1 MKLIVR
7 LVFALL
13 GALAGS
19 QVAASPGAL
28 PFHLPSSS
36 PWARWTIAIA
46 LGALAGLLV
55 GSIVGGPLVRA
66 IGRVERAAQA
76 RPAGELVVGGVGLVL
91 GLGAAALATFA
102 VRPLP
107 YVGRYLL
114 LPLALVLG
122 YLFAVV
128 GARSHGSILR
138 LGGLGTEEA
147 RNEVRESRRPRLRE
161 RERPQ
166 RQTQP
171 LAMLVD
177 TSAIIDGRIG
187 DLISTGFVDRELV
200 IPVFVLQELQRVADS
215 TDPQR
220 RARGRR
226 GLEVVHDL
234 RLSSHPVATPEV
246 SVPDITDV
254 DAKLVRVAHEQD
266 MPILTTDYNLNKVAQ
281 IQGVRVLNVNDLAN
295 ALKPAVLPGE
305 ALRVKVIREG
315 KEAEQG
321 VGYLDDGTMIVV
333 EGGRERIGELVE
345 TEVTSVLQS
354 PSGKMI
360 FTPAGLLTPMPGETW
375 AVVVAAGA
383 GDRLGAD
390 RPKAFVRL
398 GGRTMLAW
406 SLAMLDD
413 HDLIDGIV
421 MVVPEE
427 YEERASLLADDL
439 CATKIAAAV
448 PGGATRP
455 ESVEAGVACVPDGAE
470 FVLVH
475 DAARPLTPP
484 EVVDRVVAALR
495 GGAEGV
501 VPALAV
507 ADTVKR
513 VGPDGSVAETLER
526 GALRAVQTP
535 QGFPTAVLREALAAH
550 TADATDCAS
559 MVEAL
564 GRSVV
569 CVDGDE
575 RAFKVTTPADLARA
589 EQLAG

>member
-1 MKLIVR
+1 VKLIVR

-46 LGALAGLLV
+46 VGALAGLLV
-55 GSIVGGPLVRA
+55 GWIVAGPLVRA

-128 GARSHGSILR
+128 GARSQRSILR
-138 LGGLGTEEA
+138 LGGLGADEGRVEP
-147 RNEVRESRRPRLRE
+147 RRPRRGERDRERE
-161 RERPQ
+161 RERP
-166 RQTQP
+166 RV
-171 LAMLVD
+171 LGMLVD

-234 RLSSHPVATPEV
+234 RLSAHPVATPEIA
-246 SVPDITDV
+246 VPDVTDV
-254 DAKLVRVAHEQD
+254 DAKLVRVAHDLD

-281 IQGVRVLNVNDLAN
+281 IQGVQVLNVNDLAN

-333 EGGRERIGELVE
+333 EGARDHIGELVE

-360 FTPAGLLTPMPGETW
+360 FT
-375 AVVVAAGA
+375 
-383 GDRLGAD
+383 RL
-390 RPKAFVRL
+390 
-398 GGRTMLAW
+398 
-406 SLAMLDD
+406 
-413 HDLIDGIV
+413 
-421 MVVPEE
+421 
-427 YEERASLLADDL
+427 AS
-439 CATKIAAAV
+439 
-448 PGGATRP
+448 
-455 ESVEAGVACVPDGAE
+455 
-470 FVLVH
+470 
-475 DAARPLTPP
+475 
-484 EVVDRVVAALR
+484 
-495 GGAEGV
+495 
-501 VPALAV
+501 
-507 ADTVKR
+507 
-513 VGPDGSVAETLER
+513 
-526 GALRAVQTP
+526 
-535 QGFPTAVLREALAAH
+535 
-550 TADATDCAS
+550 
-559 MVEAL
+559 
-564 GRSVV
+564 
-569 CVDGDE
+569 
-575 RAFKVTTPADLARA
+575 
-589 EQLAG
+589 

>member
-1 MKLIVR
+1 MKLIIR

-19 QVAASPGAL
+19 QVAASPEGL
-28 PFHLPSSS
+28 PFHLLSSS
-36 PWARWTIAIA
+36 SWARWTLAIVV
-46 LGALAGLLV
+46 GALAGLLV
-55 GSIVGGPLVRA
+55 GYLVGGPLVRA

-128 GARSHGSILR
+128 GARSHRSILR
-138 LGGLGTEEA
+138 LGGLGSDEDRAEGREA
-147 RNEVRESRRPRLRE
+147 REARESRRPRRAE
-161 RERPQ
+161 REPARP
-166 RQTQP
+166 
-171 LAMLVD
+171 LGMLVD

-234 RLSSHPVATPEV
+234 RLSPHPVATPEIA
-246 SVPDITDV
+246 VPDIVDV
-254 DAKLVRVAHEQD
+254 DAKLVRVAHELD
-266 MPILTTDYNLNKVAQ
+266 LPILTTDYNLNKVAQ
-281 IQGVRVLNVNDLAN
+281 IQGVQVLNVNDLAN

-333 EGGRERIGELVE
+333 EGARDHIGELVE

-360 FTPAGLLTPMPGETW
+360 FT
-375 AVVVAAGA
+375 
-383 GDRLGAD
+383 RL
-390 RPKAFVRL
+390 
-398 GGRTMLAW
+398 
-406 SLAMLDD
+406 
-413 HDLIDGIV
+413 
-421 MVVPEE
+421 
-427 YEERASLLADDL
+427 AS
-439 CATKIAAAV
+439 
-448 PGGATRP
+448 
-455 ESVEAGVACVPDGAE
+455 
-470 FVLVH
+470 
-475 DAARPLTPP
+475 
-484 EVVDRVVAALR
+484 
-495 GGAEGV
+495 
-501 VPALAV
+501 
-507 ADTVKR
+507 
-513 VGPDGSVAETLER
+513 
-526 GALRAVQTP
+526 
-535 QGFPTAVLREALAAH
+535 
-550 TADATDCAS
+550 
-559 MVEAL
+559 
-564 GRSVV
+564 
-569 CVDGDE
+569 
-575 RAFKVTTPADLARA
+575 
-589 EQLAG
+589 

>member
-1 MKLIVR
+1 VKLIVR

-138 LGGLGTEEA
+138 LGGLGTDEA
-147 RNEVRESRRPRLRE
+147 RNEARESRRLRLRE

-166 RQTQP
+166 RQAQP

-360 FTPAGLLTPMPGETW
+360 FT
-375 AVVVAAGA
+375 
-383 GDRLGAD
+383 RL
-390 RPKAFVRL
+390 
-398 GGRTMLAW
+398 
-406 SLAMLDD
+406 
-413 HDLIDGIV
+413 
-421 MVVPEE
+421 
-427 YEERASLLADDL
+427 AS
-439 CATKIAAAV
+439 
-448 PGGATRP
+448 
-455 ESVEAGVACVPDGAE
+455 
-470 FVLVH
+470 
-475 DAARPLTPP
+475 
-484 EVVDRVVAALR
+484 
-495 GGAEGV
+495 
-501 VPALAV
+501 
-507 ADTVKR
+507 
-513 VGPDGSVAETLER
+513 
-526 GALRAVQTP
+526 
-535 QGFPTAVLREALAAH
+535 
-550 TADATDCAS
+550 
-559 MVEAL
+559 
-564 GRSVV
+564 
-569 CVDGDE
+569 
-575 RAFKVTTPADLARA
+575 
-589 EQLAG
+589 

>member
-1 MKLIVR
+1 VKLIVR

-46 LGALAGLLV
+46 VGALAGLLV
-55 GSIVGGPLVRA
+55 GWIVGGPLVRA

-138 LGGLGTEEA
+138 LGGLGADEV
-147 RNEVRESRRPRLRE
+147 RREVREGRRPRRGERE
-161 RERPQ
+161 RERPRAQ
-166 RQTQP
+166 S

-246 SVPDITDV
+246 AVPDVPDV
-254 DAKLVRVAHEQD
+254 DAKLVRVAHELD
-266 MPILTTDYNLNKVAQ
+266 LPILTTDYNLNKVAQ
-281 IQGVRVLNVNDLAN
+281 IQGVQVLNVNDLAN

-305 ALRVKVIREG
+305 VLRVKVIREG

-333 EGGRERIGELVE
+333 EGARDHIGELVE

-360 FTPAGLLTPMPGETW
+360 FT
-375 AVVVAAGA
+375 
-383 GDRLGAD
+383 RL
-390 RPKAFVRL
+390 
-398 GGRTMLAW
+398 
-406 SLAMLDD
+406 
-413 HDLIDGIV
+413 
-421 MVVPEE
+421 
-427 YEERASLLADDL
+427 AS
-439 CATKIAAAV
+439 
-448 PGGATRP
+448 
-455 ESVEAGVACVPDGAE
+455 
-470 FVLVH
+470 
-475 DAARPLTPP
+475 
-484 EVVDRVVAALR
+484 
-495 GGAEGV
+495 
-501 VPALAV
+501 
-507 ADTVKR
+507 
-513 VGPDGSVAETLER
+513 
-526 GALRAVQTP
+526 
-535 QGFPTAVLREALAAH
+535 
-550 TADATDCAS
+550 
-559 MVEAL
+559 
-564 GRSVV
+564 
-569 CVDGDE
+569 
-575 RAFKVTTPADLARA
+575 
-589 EQLAG
+589 

>member
-19 QVAASPGAL
+19 QVAASPEGL
-28 PFHLPSSS
+28 PFNLLSSS
-36 PWARWTIAIA
+36 SWARWTLAIVV
-46 LGALAGLLV
+46 GALAGLVV
-55 GSIVGGPLVRA
+55 GWIVGGPLVRG

-128 GARSHGSILR
+128 GARSHRSILR
-138 LGGLGTEEA
+138 LGGLGSDEDRAESREGREA
-147 RNEVRESRRPRLRE
+147 REGRRARRAERE
-161 RERPQ
+161 REPAARPFG
-166 RQTQP
+166 
-171 LAMLVD
+171 MLVD

-187 DLISTGFVDRELV
+187 DLVSTGFVDRELV

-246 SVPDITDV
+246 AVPDITDV
-254 DAKLVRVAHEQD
+254 DAKLVRVAHD
-266 MPILTTDYNLNKVAQ
+266 MRLPILTTDYNLNKVAQ
-281 IQGVRVLNVNDLAN
+281 IQGVQVLNVNDLAN

-333 EGGRERIGELVE
+333 EGARDHIGELVE

-360 FTPAGLLTPMPGETW
+360 FT
-375 AVVVAAGA
+375 
-383 GDRLGAD
+383 RL
-390 RPKAFVRL
+390 
-398 GGRTMLAW
+398 
-406 SLAMLDD
+406 
-413 HDLIDGIV
+413 
-421 MVVPEE
+421 
-427 YEERASLLADDL
+427 AS
-439 CATKIAAAV
+439 
-448 PGGATRP
+448 
-455 ESVEAGVACVPDGAE
+455 
-470 FVLVH
+470 
-475 DAARPLTPP
+475 
-484 EVVDRVVAALR
+484 
-495 GGAEGV
+495 
-501 VPALAV
+501 
-507 ADTVKR
+507 
-513 VGPDGSVAETLER
+513 
-526 GALRAVQTP
+526 
-535 QGFPTAVLREALAAH
+535 
-550 TADATDCAS
+550 
-559 MVEAL
+559 
-564 GRSVV
+564 
-569 CVDGDE
+569 
-575 RAFKVTTPADLARA
+575 
-589 EQLAG
+589 

>member
-1 MKLIVR
+1 VKLIVR

-19 QVAASPGAL
+19 QVAASPEGL
-28 PFHLPSSS
+28 PFHLLSSS
-36 PWARWTIAIA
+36 SWARWTVAIVV
-46 LGALAGLLV
+46 GALAGLLV
-55 GSIVGGPLVRA
+55 GWIVGGPLVRA

-128 GARSHGSILR
+128 GARSHRSILR
-138 LGGLGTEEA
+138 LGGLGSDEDRADSREGREA
-147 RNEVRESRRPRLRE
+147 REAREGRRPRRAE
-161 RERPQ
+161 REPARP
-166 RQTQP
+166 
-171 LAMLVD
+171 LGMLVD

-246 SVPDITDV
+246 AVPDVTDV

-360 FTPAGLLTPMPGETW
+360 FT
-375 AVVVAAGA
+375 
-383 GDRLGAD
+383 RL
-390 RPKAFVRL
+390 
-398 GGRTMLAW
+398 
-406 SLAMLDD
+406 
-413 HDLIDGIV
+413 
-421 MVVPEE
+421 
-427 YEERASLLADDL
+427 AS
-439 CATKIAAAV
+439 
-448 PGGATRP
+448 
-455 ESVEAGVACVPDGAE
+455 
-470 FVLVH
+470 
-475 DAARPLTPP
+475 
-484 EVVDRVVAALR
+484 
-495 GGAEGV
+495 
-501 VPALAV
+501 
-507 ADTVKR
+507 
-513 VGPDGSVAETLER
+513 
-526 GALRAVQTP
+526 
-535 QGFPTAVLREALAAH
+535 
-550 TADATDCAS
+550 
-559 MVEAL
+559 
-564 GRSVV
+564 
-569 CVDGDE
+569 
-575 RAFKVTTPADLARA
+575 
-589 EQLAG
+589 

>member
-1 MKLIVR
+1 VKLIVR

-28 PFHLPSSS
+28 PFHLSSSS
-36 PWARWTIAIA
+36 PWARWAIAIS
-46 LGALAGLLV
+46 LGALVGLLV
-55 GSIVGGPLVRA
+55 GWVVAGPLVRA

-138 LGGLGTEEA
+138 LGGLGADEP
-147 RNEVRESRRPRLRE
+147 RESRRPRARAE

-166 RQTQP
+166 RQAQP

-226 GLEVVHDL
+226 GLDVVHDL
-234 RLSSHPVATPEV
+234 RLSSHPIATPELL
-246 SVPDITDV
+246 VPDVDDV

-266 MPILTTDYNLNKVAQ
+266 LPILTTDYNLNKVAQ

-321 VGYLDDGTMIVV
+321 VGYLDDGTMIVI

-360 FTPAGLLTPMPGETW
+360 FT
-375 AVVVAAGA
+375 
-383 GDRLGAD
+383 RL
-390 RPKAFVRL
+390 
-398 GGRTMLAW
+398 
-406 SLAMLDD
+406 
-413 HDLIDGIV
+413 
-421 MVVPEE
+421 
-427 YEERASLLADDL
+427 AS
-439 CATKIAAAV
+439 
-448 PGGATRP
+448 
-455 ESVEAGVACVPDGAE
+455 
-470 FVLVH
+470 
-475 DAARPLTPP
+475 
-484 EVVDRVVAALR
+484 
-495 GGAEGV
+495 
-501 VPALAV
+501 
-507 ADTVKR
+507 
-513 VGPDGSVAETLER
+513 
-526 GALRAVQTP
+526 
-535 QGFPTAVLREALAAH
+535 
-550 TADATDCAS
+550 
-559 MVEAL
+559 
-564 GRSVV
+564 
-569 CVDGDE
+569 
-575 RAFKVTTPADLARA
+575 
-589 EQLAG
+589 

>member
-1 MKLIVR
+1 VKLIVR

-13 GALAGS
+13 GALAGG

-28 PFHLPSSS
+28 PFHLLSSS
-36 PWARWTIAIA
+36 QWARWTLAIAI
-46 LGALAGLLV
+46 GALLGLVV
-55 GSIVGGPLVRA
+55 GYIVGGPLVRA

-128 GARSHGSILR
+128 GARSHRSILR
-138 LGGLGTEEA
+138 LGGLGSDEDRAEGREA
-147 RNEVRESRRPRLRE
+147 RESRRPRRAERE
-161 RERPQ
+161 REQP
-166 RQTQP
+166 RQ

-234 RLSSHPVATPEV
+234 RLSSHAVATPEIA
-246 SVPDITDV
+246 VPDITDV
-254 DAKLVRVAHEQD
+254 DAKLVRVAHEMD
-266 MPILTTDYNLNKVAQ
+266 LPILTTDYNLNKVAQ
-281 IQGVRVLNVNDLAN
+281 IQGVQVLNVNDLAN

-315 KEAEQG
+315 KEASQG

-333 EGGRERIGELVE
+333 EGARDHIGELVE

-360 FTPAGLLTPMPGETW
+360 FT
-375 AVVVAAGA
+375 
-383 GDRLGAD
+383 RL
-390 RPKAFVRL
+390 
-398 GGRTMLAW
+398 
-406 SLAMLDD
+406 
-413 HDLIDGIV
+413 
-421 MVVPEE
+421 
-427 YEERASLLADDL
+427 AS
-439 CATKIAAAV
+439 
-448 PGGATRP
+448 
-455 ESVEAGVACVPDGAE
+455 
-470 FVLVH
+470 
-475 DAARPLTPP
+475 
-484 EVVDRVVAALR
+484 
-495 GGAEGV
+495 
-501 VPALAV
+501 
-507 ADTVKR
+507 
-513 VGPDGSVAETLER
+513 
-526 GALRAVQTP
+526 
-535 QGFPTAVLREALAAH
+535 
-550 TADATDCAS
+550 
-559 MVEAL
+559 
-564 GRSVV
+564 
-569 CVDGDE
+569 
-575 RAFKVTTPADLARA
+575 
-589 EQLAG
+589 

>member
-1 MKLIVR
+1 
-7 LVFALL
+7 
-13 GALAGS
+13 
-19 QVAASPGAL
+19 
-28 PFHLPSSS
+28 
-36 PWARWTIAIA
+36 
-46 LGALAGLLV
+46 
-55 GSIVGGPLVRA
+55 
-66 IGRVERAAQA
+66 
-76 RPAGELVVGGVGLVL
+76 VL

-138 LGGLGTEEA
+138 LGGLGTDEG
-147 RNEVRESRRPRLRE
+147 RPVGREGRRPRLRGE
-161 RERPQ
+161 RERPP
-166 RQTQP
+166 RLPQP
-171 LAMLVD
+171 LGMLVD

-234 RLSSHPVATPEV
+234 RLSSHPVATPEIA
-246 SVPDITDV
+246 VPDITDV

-360 FTPAGLLTPMPGETW
+360 FT
-375 AVVVAAGA
+375 
-383 GDRLGAD
+383 RL
-390 RPKAFVRL
+390 
-398 GGRTMLAW
+398 
-406 SLAMLDD
+406 
-413 HDLIDGIV
+413 
-421 MVVPEE
+421 
-427 YEERASLLADDL
+427 AS
-439 CATKIAAAV
+439 
-448 PGGATRP
+448 
-455 ESVEAGVACVPDGAE
+455 
-470 FVLVH
+470 
-475 DAARPLTPP
+475 
-484 EVVDRVVAALR
+484 
-495 GGAEGV
+495 
-501 VPALAV
+501 
-507 ADTVKR
+507 
-513 VGPDGSVAETLER
+513 
-526 GALRAVQTP
+526 
-535 QGFPTAVLREALAAH
+535 
-550 TADATDCAS
+550 
-559 MVEAL
+559 
-564 GRSVV
+564 
-569 CVDGDE
+569 
-575 RAFKVTTPADLARA
+575 
-589 EQLAG
+589 

>member
-1 MKLIVR
+1 VKLIVR

-19 QVAASPGAL
+19 QVAASPGGL
-28 PFHLPSSS
+28 PYDLLSSS
-36 PWARWTIAIA
+36 PWARWTVAIVV
-46 LGALAGLLV
+46 GALAGLVV
-55 GSIVGGPLVRA
+55 GWIVGGPLVRG

-128 GARSHGSILR
+128 GARSHRSILR
-138 LGGLGTEEA
+138 LGGLGSDEDRAEG
-147 RNEVRESRRPRLRE
+147 REGREGRRPRRAE
-161 RERPQ
+161 REQARP
-166 RQTQP
+166 P
-171 LAMLVD
+171 GMLVD

-187 DLISTGFVDRELV
+187 DLISTGFVERELV

-246 SVPDITDV
+246 AVPDITDV
-254 DAKLVRVAHEQD
+254 DAKLVRVAHEMD
-266 MPILTTDYNLNKVAQ
+266 LPILTTDYNLNKVAQ
-281 IQGVRVLNVNDLAN
+281 IQGVQVLNVNDLAN

-333 EGGRERIGELVE
+333 EGARDHIGELVE

-360 FTPAGLLTPMPGETW
+360 FT
-375 AVVVAAGA
+375 
-383 GDRLGAD
+383 RL
-390 RPKAFVRL
+390 
-398 GGRTMLAW
+398 
-406 SLAMLDD
+406 
-413 HDLIDGIV
+413 
-421 MVVPEE
+421 
-427 YEERASLLADDL
+427 AS
-439 CATKIAAAV
+439 
-448 PGGATRP
+448 
-455 ESVEAGVACVPDGAE
+455 
-470 FVLVH
+470 
-475 DAARPLTPP
+475 
-484 EVVDRVVAALR
+484 
-495 GGAEGV
+495 
-501 VPALAV
+501 
-507 ADTVKR
+507 
-513 VGPDGSVAETLER
+513 
-526 GALRAVQTP
+526 
-535 QGFPTAVLREALAAH
+535 
-550 TADATDCAS
+550 
-559 MVEAL
+559 
-564 GRSVV
+564 
-569 CVDGDE
+569 
-575 RAFKVTTPADLARA
+575 
-589 EQLAG
+589 

>member
-36 PWARWTIAIA
+36 PWARWAIAIV

-55 GSIVGGPLVRA
+55 GWIVGGPLVRA

-138 LGGLGTEEA
+138 LGGLGAEEGRA
-147 RNEVRESRRPRLRE
+147 EHREGRRPRLRGE
-161 RERPQ
+161 RERPA
-166 RQTQP
+166 RQAQP
-171 LAMLVD
+171 LGMLVD

-234 RLSSHPVATPEV
+234 RLSSHPVATPEIA
-246 SVPDITDV
+246 VPDISDV

-360 FTPAGLLTPMPGETW
+360 FT
-375 AVVVAAGA
+375 
-383 GDRLGAD
+383 RL
-390 RPKAFVRL
+390 
-398 GGRTMLAW
+398 
-406 SLAMLDD
+406 
-413 HDLIDGIV
+413 
-421 MVVPEE
+421 
-427 YEERASLLADDL
+427 AS
-439 CATKIAAAV
+439 
-448 PGGATRP
+448 
-455 ESVEAGVACVPDGAE
+455 
-470 FVLVH
+470 
-475 DAARPLTPP
+475 
-484 EVVDRVVAALR
+484 
-495 GGAEGV
+495 
-501 VPALAV
+501 
-507 ADTVKR
+507 
-513 VGPDGSVAETLER
+513 
-526 GALRAVQTP
+526 
-535 QGFPTAVLREALAAH
+535 
-550 TADATDCAS
+550 
-559 MVEAL
+559 
-564 GRSVV
+564 
-569 CVDGDE
+569 
-575 RAFKVTTPADLARA
+575 
-589 EQLAG
+589 

>member
-1 MKLIVR
+1 LTVKLIVR

-28 PFHLPSSS
+28 PYDFLSSS
-36 PWARWTIAIA
+36 PWARWALAIA
-46 LGALAGLLV
+46 VGALAGLLV
-55 GSIVGGPLVRA
+55 GWMVAGPLVRA

-128 GARSHGSILR
+128 GARSQRSILR
-138 LGGLGTEEA
+138 LGGLGTDEGRPEG
-147 RNEVRESRRPRLRE
+147 RSETRRPRRGGERE
-161 RERPQ
+161 RERP
-166 RQTQP
+166 P
-171 LAMLVD
+171 LLGMLVD

-187 DLISTGFVDRELV
+187 DLVSTGFVDRELV

-234 RLSSHPVATPEV
+234 RLSAHPVATPEV
-246 SVPDITDV
+246 PVPDVADV
-254 DAKLVRVAHEQD
+254 DAKLVRVAHDLE

-281 IQGVRVLNVNDLAN
+281 IQGVQVLNVNDLAN

-333 EGGRERIGELVE
+333 EGARDHIGEHVE

-360 FTPAGLLTPMPGETW
+360 FT
-375 AVVVAAGA
+375 
-383 GDRLGAD
+383 RL
-390 RPKAFVRL
+390 
-398 GGRTMLAW
+398 
-406 SLAMLDD
+406 
-413 HDLIDGIV
+413 
-421 MVVPEE
+421 
-427 YEERASLLADDL
+427 AS
-439 CATKIAAAV
+439 
-448 PGGATRP
+448 
-455 ESVEAGVACVPDGAE
+455 
-470 FVLVH
+470 
-475 DAARPLTPP
+475 
-484 EVVDRVVAALR
+484 
-495 GGAEGV
+495 
-501 VPALAV
+501 
-507 ADTVKR
+507 
-513 VGPDGSVAETLER
+513 
-526 GALRAVQTP
+526 
-535 QGFPTAVLREALAAH
+535 
-550 TADATDCAS
+550 
-559 MVEAL
+559 
-564 GRSVV
+564 
-569 CVDGDE
+569 
-575 RAFKVTTPADLARA
+575 
-589 EQLAG
+589 

>member
-1 MKLIVR
+1 VKLIVR

-36 PWARWTIAIA
+36 PWARWAIAIA

-55 GSIVGGPLVRA
+55 GWIVGGPLVRA

-138 LGGLGTEEA
+138 LGGLGTDEG
-147 RNEVRESRRPRLRE
+147 RPDGREGRRPRLRGE
-161 RERPQ
+161 RERPP
-166 RQTQP
+166 RLPQP
-171 LAMLVD
+171 LGMLVD

-234 RLSSHPVATPEV
+234 RLSSHPVATPEIA
-246 SVPDITDV
+246 VPDITDV

-360 FTPAGLLTPMPGETW
+360 FT
-375 AVVVAAGA
+375 
-383 GDRLGAD
+383 RL
-390 RPKAFVRL
+390 
-398 GGRTMLAW
+398 
-406 SLAMLDD
+406 
-413 HDLIDGIV
+413 
-421 MVVPEE
+421 
-427 YEERASLLADDL
+427 AS
-439 CATKIAAAV
+439 
-448 PGGATRP
+448 
-455 ESVEAGVACVPDGAE
+455 
-470 FVLVH
+470 
-475 DAARPLTPP
+475 
-484 EVVDRVVAALR
+484 
-495 GGAEGV
+495 
-501 VPALAV
+501 
-507 ADTVKR
+507 
-513 VGPDGSVAETLER
+513 
-526 GALRAVQTP
+526 
-535 QGFPTAVLREALAAH
+535 
-550 TADATDCAS
+550 
-559 MVEAL
+559 
-564 GRSVV
+564 
-569 CVDGDE
+569 
-575 RAFKVTTPADLARA
+575 
-589 EQLAG
+589 

>member
-13 GALAGS
+13 GALAGG
-19 QVAASPGAL
+19 QIAASPGAL
-28 PFHLPSSS
+28 PFHFLSSS
-36 PWARWTIAIA
+36 PWARWTLAIA
-46 LGALAGLLV
+46 VGALAGLLV
-55 GSIVGGPLVRA
+55 GWIVAGPLVRA

-128 GARSHGSILR
+128 GARSHRQILR
-138 LGGLGTEEA
+138 LVGLGADEGRA
-147 RNEVRESRRPRLRE
+147 DGRRPRRADQV
-161 RERPQ
+161 RERP
-166 RQTQP
+166 RPVTEAP
-171 LAMLVD
+171 AMLVD

-234 RLSSHPVATPEV
+234 RLSSHPVATPEIA
-246 SVPDITDV
+246 VPDITDV
-254 DAKLVRVAHEQD
+254 DAKLVRVAHEMD
-266 MPILTTDYNLNKVAQ
+266 LPILTTDYNLNKVAQ

-333 EGGRERIGELVE
+333 EGAREHIGQLVE

-360 FTPAGLLTPMPGETW
+360 FTRM
-375 AVVVAAGA
+375 
-383 GDRLGAD
+383 
-390 RPKAFVRL
+390 
-398 GGRTMLAW
+398 
-406 SLAMLDD
+406 
-413 HDLIDGIV
+413 
-421 MVVPEE
+421 
-427 YEERASLLADDL
+427 AS
-439 CATKIAAAV
+439 
-448 PGGATRP
+448 
-455 ESVEAGVACVPDGAE
+455 
-470 FVLVH
+470 
-475 DAARPLTPP
+475 
-484 EVVDRVVAALR
+484 
-495 GGAEGV
+495 
-501 VPALAV
+501 
-507 ADTVKR
+507 
-513 VGPDGSVAETLER
+513 
-526 GALRAVQTP
+526 
-535 QGFPTAVLREALAAH
+535 
-550 TADATDCAS
+550 
-559 MVEAL
+559 
-564 GRSVV
+564 
-569 CVDGDE
+569 
-575 RAFKVTTPADLARA
+575 
-589 EQLAG
+589 

>member
-1 MKLIVR
+1 LTVKLIVR

-36 PWARWTIAIA
+36 SPWARWTIAIVV
-46 LGALAGLLV
+46 GALAGLLV
-55 GSIVGGPLVRA
+55 GWIAGGPLVRA

-138 LGGLGTEEA
+138 LGGLGTDESRAEG
-147 RNEVRESRRPRLRE
+147 RESRRPRLRPE
-161 RERPQ
+161 RERPV
-166 RQTQP
+166 RQPAP

-226 GLEVVHDL
+226 GLEVVHAL
-234 RLSSHPVATPEV
+234 RLSAHPVATPELA
-246 SVPDITDV
+246 VPDVSDV

-266 MPILTTDYNLNKVAQ
+266 LPILTTDYNLNKVAQ

-321 VGYLDDGTMIVV
+321 VGYLDDGTMIVI

-360 FTPAGLLTPMPGETW
+360 FT
-375 AVVVAAGA
+375 
-383 GDRLGAD
+383 RL
-390 RPKAFVRL
+390 
-398 GGRTMLAW
+398 
-406 SLAMLDD
+406 
-413 HDLIDGIV
+413 
-421 MVVPEE
+421 
-427 YEERASLLADDL
+427 AS
-439 CATKIAAAV
+439 
-448 PGGATRP
+448 
-455 ESVEAGVACVPDGAE
+455 
-470 FVLVH
+470 
-475 DAARPLTPP
+475 
-484 EVVDRVVAALR
+484 
-495 GGAEGV
+495 
-501 VPALAV
+501 
-507 ADTVKR
+507 
-513 VGPDGSVAETLER
+513 
-526 GALRAVQTP
+526 
-535 QGFPTAVLREALAAH
+535 
-550 TADATDCAS
+550 
-559 MVEAL
+559 
-564 GRSVV
+564 
-569 CVDGDE
+569 
-575 RAFKVTTPADLARA
+575 
-589 EQLAG
+589 

>member
-28 PFHLPSSS
+28 PYDFLSSS
-36 PWARWTIAIA
+36 PWARWALAIA
-46 LGALAGLLV
+46 VGALAGLLV
-55 GSIVGGPLVRA
+55 GWIVAGPLVRA

-128 GARSHGSILR
+128 GARSQRSILR
-138 LGGLGTEEA
+138 LGGLGTD
-147 RNEVRESRRPRLRE
+147 ESRPESRPEGRPETRRPRRGGERERE
-161 RERPQ
+161 RERP
-166 RQTQP
+166 P
-171 LAMLVD
+171 LLGMLVD

-246 SVPDITDV
+246 PVPDVTDV
-254 DAKLVRVAHEQD
+254 DAKLVRVAHDLD

-281 IQGVRVLNVNDLAN
+281 IQGVQVLNVNDLAN

-333 EGGRERIGELVE
+333 EGARDHIGEHVE

-360 FTPAGLLTPMPGETW
+360 FT
-375 AVVVAAGA
+375 
-383 GDRLGAD
+383 RL
-390 RPKAFVRL
+390 
-398 GGRTMLAW
+398 
-406 SLAMLDD
+406 
-413 HDLIDGIV
+413 
-421 MVVPEE
+421 
-427 YEERASLLADDL
+427 AS
-439 CATKIAAAV
+439 
-448 PGGATRP
+448 
-455 ESVEAGVACVPDGAE
+455 
-470 FVLVH
+470 
-475 DAARPLTPP
+475 
-484 EVVDRVVAALR
+484 
-495 GGAEGV
+495 
-501 VPALAV
+501 
-507 ADTVKR
+507 
-513 VGPDGSVAETLER
+513 
-526 GALRAVQTP
+526 
-535 QGFPTAVLREALAAH
+535 
-550 TADATDCAS
+550 
-559 MVEAL
+559 
-564 GRSVV
+564 
-569 CVDGDE
+569 
-575 RAFKVTTPADLARA
+575 
-589 EQLAG
+589 

>member
-1 MKLIVR
+1 VKLIVR

-46 LGALAGLLV
+46 VGALAGLLV
-55 GSIVGGPLVRA
+55 GWIVAGPLVRA

-128 GARSHGSILR
+128 GARSHRSILR
-138 LGGLGTEEA
+138 LGGLGSDEDRAEGREA
-147 RNEVRESRRPRLRE
+147 RESRESRRPRRAE
-161 RERPQ
+161 REQPR
-166 RQTQP
+166 P

-226 GLEVVHDL
+226 GLDVVHDL
-234 RLSSHPVATPEV
+234 RLSSHSVATPEI

-254 DAKLVRVAHEQD
+254 DAKLVRVAHELD

-281 IQGVRVLNVNDLAN
+281 IQGVQVLNVNDLAN

-315 KEAEQG
+315 KEAAQG

-333 EGGRERIGELVE
+333 EGARDHIGQLVE

-360 FTPAGLLTPMPGETW
+360 FT
-375 AVVVAAGA
+375 
-383 GDRLGAD
+383 RL
-390 RPKAFVRL
+390 
-398 GGRTMLAW
+398 
-406 SLAMLDD
+406 
-413 HDLIDGIV
+413 
-421 MVVPEE
+421 
-427 YEERASLLADDL
+427 AS
-439 CATKIAAAV
+439 
-448 PGGATRP
+448 
-455 ESVEAGVACVPDGAE
+455 
-470 FVLVH
+470 
-475 DAARPLTPP
+475 
-484 EVVDRVVAALR
+484 
-495 GGAEGV
+495 
-501 VPALAV
+501 
-507 ADTVKR
+507 
-513 VGPDGSVAETLER
+513 
-526 GALRAVQTP
+526 
-535 QGFPTAVLREALAAH
+535 
-550 TADATDCAS
+550 
-559 MVEAL
+559 
-564 GRSVV
+564 
-569 CVDGDE
+569 
-575 RAFKVTTPADLARA
+575 
-589 EQLAG
+589 

>member
-1 MKLIVR
+1 VKLIVR

-19 QVAASPGAL
+19 QVAASPGGL
-28 PFHLPSSS
+28 PFHLLSSS
-36 PWARWTIAIA
+36 SWARWSVAIA
-46 LGALAGLLV
+46 VGALAGLLV
-55 GSIVGGPLVRA
+55 GWIAGGPLVRA

-128 GARSHGSILR
+128 GARSHRSILR
-138 LGGLGTEEA
+138 LGGLGSDEDRAESREGREA
-147 RNEVRESRRPRLRE
+147 RESRRRRADRE
-161 RERPQ
+161 REPV
-166 RQTQP
+166 P
-171 LAMLVD
+171 ALGMLVD

-234 RLSSHPVATPEV
+234 RLGSHPVATPEV
-246 SVPDITDV
+246 AVPDVTDV
-254 DAKLVRVAHEQD
+254 DAKLVRVAHE
-266 MPILTTDYNLNKVAQ
+266 MGIPILTTDYNLNKVAQ
-281 IQGVRVLNVNDLAN
+281 IQGVQVLNVNDLAN

-333 EGGRERIGELVE
+333 EGAREHIGELVE

-360 FTPAGLLTPMPGETW
+360 FT
-375 AVVVAAGA
+375 
-383 GDRLGAD
+383 RL
-390 RPKAFVRL
+390 
-398 GGRTMLAW
+398 
-406 SLAMLDD
+406 
-413 HDLIDGIV
+413 
-421 MVVPEE
+421 
-427 YEERASLLADDL
+427 AS
-439 CATKIAAAV
+439 
-448 PGGATRP
+448 
-455 ESVEAGVACVPDGAE
+455 
-470 FVLVH
+470 
-475 DAARPLTPP
+475 
-484 EVVDRVVAALR
+484 
-495 GGAEGV
+495 
-501 VPALAV
+501 
-507 ADTVKR
+507 
-513 VGPDGSVAETLER
+513 
-526 GALRAVQTP
+526 
-535 QGFPTAVLREALAAH
+535 
-550 TADATDCAS
+550 
-559 MVEAL
+559 
-564 GRSVV
+564 
-569 CVDGDE
+569 
-575 RAFKVTTPADLARA
+575 
-589 EQLAG
+589 

>member
-1 MKLIVR
+1 VKLIVR

-55 GSIVGGPLVRA
+55 GWIVAGPLVRA

-138 LGGLGTEEA
+138 LGGLGADDGRGEG
-147 RNEVRESRRPRLRE
+147 RESRRPRLRGE

-166 RQTQP
+166 RQTAP
-171 LAMLVD
+171 LSMLVD

-246 SVPDITDV
+246 SVPDVTDV

-360 FTPAGLLTPMPGETW
+360 FT
-375 AVVVAAGA
+375 
-383 GDRLGAD
+383 RL
-390 RPKAFVRL
+390 
-398 GGRTMLAW
+398 
-406 SLAMLDD
+406 
-413 HDLIDGIV
+413 
-421 MVVPEE
+421 
-427 YEERASLLADDL
+427 AS
-439 CATKIAAAV
+439 
-448 PGGATRP
+448 
-455 ESVEAGVACVPDGAE
+455 
-470 FVLVH
+470 
-475 DAARPLTPP
+475 
-484 EVVDRVVAALR
+484 
-495 GGAEGV
+495 
-501 VPALAV
+501 
-507 ADTVKR
+507 
-513 VGPDGSVAETLER
+513 
-526 GALRAVQTP
+526 
-535 QGFPTAVLREALAAH
+535 
-550 TADATDCAS
+550 
-559 MVEAL
+559 
-564 GRSVV
+564 
-569 CVDGDE
+569 
-575 RAFKVTTPADLARA
+575 
-589 EQLAG
+589 

>member
-1 MKLIVR
+1 VKLIVR

-36 PWARWTIAIA
+36 PWARWAIAIT

-55 GSIVGGPLVRA
+55 GWIVGGPLVRA

-138 LGGLGTEEA
+138 LGGLGTDEA
-147 RNEVRESRRPRLRE
+147 RNEARESRRPRLRE

-360 FTPAGLLTPMPGETW
+360 FT
-375 AVVVAAGA
+375 
-383 GDRLGAD
+383 RL
-390 RPKAFVRL
+390 
-398 GGRTMLAW
+398 
-406 SLAMLDD
+406 
-413 HDLIDGIV
+413 
-421 MVVPEE
+421 
-427 YEERASLLADDL
+427 AS
-439 CATKIAAAV
+439 
-448 PGGATRP
+448 
-455 ESVEAGVACVPDGAE
+455 
-470 FVLVH
+470 
-475 DAARPLTPP
+475 
-484 EVVDRVVAALR
+484 
-495 GGAEGV
+495 
-501 VPALAV
+501 
-507 ADTVKR
+507 
-513 VGPDGSVAETLER
+513 
-526 GALRAVQTP
+526 
-535 QGFPTAVLREALAAH
+535 
-550 TADATDCAS
+550 
-559 MVEAL
+559 
-564 GRSVV
+564 
-569 CVDGDE
+569 
-575 RAFKVTTPADLARA
+575 
-589 EQLAG
+589 

>member
-1 MKLIVR
+1 VKLIVR

-19 QVAASPGAL
+19 QVAASPGGL
-28 PFHLPSSS
+28 PYDLLSSS
-36 PWARWTIAIA
+36 PWARWTVAIA
-46 LGALAGLLV
+46 VGALAGLLV
-55 GSIVGGPLVRA
+55 GWIAGGPLVRG

-128 GARSHGSILR
+128 GARSHRSILR
-138 LGGLGTEEA
+138 LGGLGSEEDRSEGREA
-147 RNEVRESRRPRLRE
+147 REARRPRRSE
-161 RERPQ
+161 REQPPRP
-166 RQTQP
+166 
-171 LAMLVD
+171 LGMLVD

-246 SVPDITDV
+246 AVPDVADV
-254 DAKLVRVAHEQD
+254 DAKLVRVAHELGL
-266 MPILTTDYNLNKVAQ
+266 PILTTDYNLNKVAQ
-281 IQGVRVLNVNDLAN
+281 IQGVQVLNVNDLAN

-305 ALRVKVIREG
+305 VLRVKVIREG

-333 EGGRERIGELVE
+333 EGARDHIGELVE

-360 FTPAGLLTPMPGETW
+360 FT
-375 AVVVAAGA
+375 
-383 GDRLGAD
+383 RL
-390 RPKAFVRL
+390 
-398 GGRTMLAW
+398 
-406 SLAMLDD
+406 
-413 HDLIDGIV
+413 
-421 MVVPEE
+421 
-427 YEERASLLADDL
+427 AS
-439 CATKIAAAV
+439 
-448 PGGATRP
+448 
-455 ESVEAGVACVPDGAE
+455 
-470 FVLVH
+470 
-475 DAARPLTPP
+475 
-484 EVVDRVVAALR
+484 
-495 GGAEGV
+495 
-501 VPALAV
+501 
-507 ADTVKR
+507 
-513 VGPDGSVAETLER
+513 
-526 GALRAVQTP
+526 
-535 QGFPTAVLREALAAH
+535 
-550 TADATDCAS
+550 
-559 MVEAL
+559 
-564 GRSVV
+564 
-569 CVDGDE
+569 
-575 RAFKVTTPADLARA
+575 
-589 EQLAG
+589 

>member
-36 PWARWTIAIA
+36 PWARWAIAIA

-55 GSIVGGPLVRA
+55 GWIVGGPLVRA

-138 LGGLGTEEA
+138 LGGLGAEEGRA
-147 RNEVRESRRPRLRE
+147 EHREGRRPRLRGE
-161 RERPQ
+161 RERPP
-166 RQTQP
+166 RLPQP
-171 LAMLVD
+171 LGMLVD

-234 RLSSHPVATPEV
+234 RLSSHPVATPEIA
-246 SVPDITDV
+246 VPDISDV

-360 FTPAGLLTPMPGETW
+360 FT
-375 AVVVAAGA
+375 
-383 GDRLGAD
+383 RL
-390 RPKAFVRL
+390 
-398 GGRTMLAW
+398 
-406 SLAMLDD
+406 
-413 HDLIDGIV
+413 
-421 MVVPEE
+421 
-427 YEERASLLADDL
+427 AS
-439 CATKIAAAV
+439 
-448 PGGATRP
+448 
-455 ESVEAGVACVPDGAE
+455 
-470 FVLVH
+470 
-475 DAARPLTPP
+475 
-484 EVVDRVVAALR
+484 
-495 GGAEGV
+495 
-501 VPALAV
+501 
-507 ADTVKR
+507 
-513 VGPDGSVAETLER
+513 
-526 GALRAVQTP
+526 
-535 QGFPTAVLREALAAH
+535 
-550 TADATDCAS
+550 
-559 MVEAL
+559 
-564 GRSVV
+564 
-569 CVDGDE
+569 
-575 RAFKVTTPADLARA
+575 
-589 EQLAG
+589 

>member
-1 MKLIVR
+1 VKLIVR

-13 GALAGS
+13 GALAGG

-28 PFHLPSSS
+28 PFHLLSSS
-36 PWARWTIAIA
+36 QWARWTLAIAI
-46 LGALAGLLV
+46 GALLGLVV
-55 GSIVGGPLVRA
+55 GYIVGGPLVRA

-128 GARSHGSILR
+128 GARSHRSILR
-138 LGGLGTEEA
+138 LGGLGSDEDRAEGREA
-147 RNEVRESRRPRLRE
+147 RESRRPRRAE
-161 RERPQ
+161 REQP
-166 RQTQP
+166 RQ

-234 RLSSHPVATPEV
+234 RLSSHAVATPEIA
-246 SVPDITDV
+246 VPDITDV
-254 DAKLVRVAHEQD
+254 DAKLVRVAHEMD
-266 MPILTTDYNLNKVAQ
+266 LPILTTDYNLNKVAQ
-281 IQGVRVLNVNDLAN
+281 IQGVQVLNVNDLAN

-315 KEAEQG
+315 KEASQG

-333 EGGRERIGELVE
+333 EGARDHIGELVE

-360 FTPAGLLTPMPGETW
+360 FT
-375 AVVVAAGA
+375 
-383 GDRLGAD
+383 RL
-390 RPKAFVRL
+390 
-398 GGRTMLAW
+398 
-406 SLAMLDD
+406 
-413 HDLIDGIV
+413 
-421 MVVPEE
+421 
-427 YEERASLLADDL
+427 AS
-439 CATKIAAAV
+439 
-448 PGGATRP
+448 
-455 ESVEAGVACVPDGAE
+455 
-470 FVLVH
+470 
-475 DAARPLTPP
+475 
-484 EVVDRVVAALR
+484 
-495 GGAEGV
+495 
-501 VPALAV
+501 
-507 ADTVKR
+507 
-513 VGPDGSVAETLER
+513 
-526 GALRAVQTP
+526 
-535 QGFPTAVLREALAAH
+535 
-550 TADATDCAS
+550 
-559 MVEAL
+559 
-564 GRSVV
+564 
-569 CVDGDE
+569 
-575 RAFKVTTPADLARA
+575 
-589 EQLAG
+589 

>member
-1 MKLIVR
+1 
-7 LVFALL
+7 
-13 GALAGS
+13 
-19 QVAASPGAL
+19 
-28 PFHLPSSS
+28 
-36 PWARWTIAIA
+36 

-55 GSIVGGPLVRA
+55 GWIVGGPLVRA

-138 LGGLGTEEA
+138 LGGLGTDEA
-147 RNEVRESRRPRLRE
+147 RGEARESRRSRLRE

-166 RQTQP
+166 RQAQP

-246 SVPDITDV
+246 SVPDVTDV

-360 FTPAGLLTPMPGETW
+360 FT
-375 AVVVAAGA
+375 
-383 GDRLGAD
+383 RL
-390 RPKAFVRL
+390 
-398 GGRTMLAW
+398 
-406 SLAMLDD
+406 
-413 HDLIDGIV
+413 
-421 MVVPEE
+421 
-427 YEERASLLADDL
+427 AS
-439 CATKIAAAV
+439 
-448 PGGATRP
+448 
-455 ESVEAGVACVPDGAE
+455 
-470 FVLVH
+470 
-475 DAARPLTPP
+475 
-484 EVVDRVVAALR
+484 
-495 GGAEGV
+495 
-501 VPALAV
+501 
-507 ADTVKR
+507 
-513 VGPDGSVAETLER
+513 
-526 GALRAVQTP
+526 
-535 QGFPTAVLREALAAH
+535 
-550 TADATDCAS
+550 
-559 MVEAL
+559 
-564 GRSVV
+564 
-569 CVDGDE
+569 
-575 RAFKVTTPADLARA
+575 
-589 EQLAG
+589 

>member
-1 MKLIVR
+1 VKLIVR

-36 PWARWTIAIA
+36 SPWARWTIAIVV
-46 LGALAGLLV
+46 GALAGLLV
-55 GSIVGGPLVRA
+55 GWIAGGPLVRA

-138 LGGLGTEEA
+138 LGGLGTDESRAEG
-147 RNEVRESRRPRLRE
+147 RESRRPRLRPE
-161 RERPQ
+161 RERPA
-166 RQTQP
+166 RQPAP
-171 LAMLVD
+171 LGMLVD

-234 RLSSHPVATPEV
+234 RLSAHPVATPELA
-246 SVPDITDV
+246 VPDVSDV

-321 VGYLDDGTMIVV
+321 VGYLDDGTMIVI
-333 EGGRERIGELVE
+333 EGGRDRIGELVE

-360 FTPAGLLTPMPGETW
+360 FT
-375 AVVVAAGA
+375 
-383 GDRLGAD
+383 RL
-390 RPKAFVRL
+390 
-398 GGRTMLAW
+398 
-406 SLAMLDD
+406 
-413 HDLIDGIV
+413 
-421 MVVPEE
+421 
-427 YEERASLLADDL
+427 AS
-439 CATKIAAAV
+439 
-448 PGGATRP
+448 
-455 ESVEAGVACVPDGAE
+455 
-470 FVLVH
+470 
-475 DAARPLTPP
+475 
-484 EVVDRVVAALR
+484 
-495 GGAEGV
+495 
-501 VPALAV
+501 
-507 ADTVKR
+507 
-513 VGPDGSVAETLER
+513 
-526 GALRAVQTP
+526 
-535 QGFPTAVLREALAAH
+535 
-550 TADATDCAS
+550 
-559 MVEAL
+559 
-564 GRSVV
+564 
-569 CVDGDE
+569 
-575 RAFKVTTPADLARA
+575 
-589 EQLAG
+589 

>member
-1 MKLIVR
+1 VKLIVR

-36 PWARWTIAIA
+36 PWARWMIAIA

-55 GSIVGGPLVRA
+55 GWIVGGPLVRA

-138 LGGLGTEEA
+138 LGGLGTDEA
-147 RNEVRESRRPRLRE
+147 RSEAREGRRPRLRSE

-166 RQTQP
+166 RQAQP

-266 MPILTTDYNLNKVAQ
+266 LPILTTDYNLNKVAQ

-360 FTPAGLLTPMPGETW
+360 FT
-375 AVVVAAGA
+375 
-383 GDRLGAD
+383 RL
-390 RPKAFVRL
+390 
-398 GGRTMLAW
+398 
-406 SLAMLDD
+406 
-413 HDLIDGIV
+413 
-421 MVVPEE
+421 
-427 YEERASLLADDL
+427 AS
-439 CATKIAAAV
+439 
-448 PGGATRP
+448 
-455 ESVEAGVACVPDGAE
+455 
-470 FVLVH
+470 
-475 DAARPLTPP
+475 
-484 EVVDRVVAALR
+484 
-495 GGAEGV
+495 
-501 VPALAV
+501 
-507 ADTVKR
+507 
-513 VGPDGSVAETLER
+513 
-526 GALRAVQTP
+526 
-535 QGFPTAVLREALAAH
+535 
-550 TADATDCAS
+550 
-559 MVEAL
+559 
-564 GRSVV
+564 
-569 CVDGDE
+569 
-575 RAFKVTTPADLARA
+575 
-589 EQLAG
+589 

>member
-36 PWARWTIAIA
+36 PWARWAIAIA

-55 GSIVGGPLVRA
+55 GWIVGGPLVRA

-138 LGGLGTEEA
+138 LGGLGTEEGRAEA
-147 RNEVRESRRPRLRE
+147 REGRRPRLRGE
-161 RERPQ
+161 RERPP
-166 RQTQP
+166 RLAQP
-171 LAMLVD
+171 LGMLVD

-234 RLSSHPVATPEV
+234 RLSSHPVATPEIA
-246 SVPDITDV
+246 VPDISDV

-360 FTPAGLLTPMPGETW
+360 FT
-375 AVVVAAGA
+375 
-383 GDRLGAD
+383 RL
-390 RPKAFVRL
+390 
-398 GGRTMLAW
+398 
-406 SLAMLDD
+406 
-413 HDLIDGIV
+413 
-421 MVVPEE
+421 
-427 YEERASLLADDL
+427 AS
-439 CATKIAAAV
+439 
-448 PGGATRP
+448 
-455 ESVEAGVACVPDGAE
+455 
-470 FVLVH
+470 
-475 DAARPLTPP
+475 
-484 EVVDRVVAALR
+484 
-495 GGAEGV
+495 
-501 VPALAV
+501 
-507 ADTVKR
+507 
-513 VGPDGSVAETLER
+513 
-526 GALRAVQTP
+526 
-535 QGFPTAVLREALAAH
+535 
-550 TADATDCAS
+550 
-559 MVEAL
+559 
-564 GRSVV
+564 
-569 CVDGDE
+569 
-575 RAFKVTTPADLARA
+575 
-589 EQLAG
+589 